1 MRPADQKRLMNDIFA
16 RLEPRGTV
24 LVRDVD
30 AAGGFGFHAVRI
42 SNRLKYIAS
51 GHFRSTFHFRS
62 ATEWTTLFADSGWTV
77 ESWPMGHGTPFA
89 NVLFKLTKP
98 A

>member
-1 MRPADQKRLMNDIFA
+1 
-16 RLEPRGTV
+16 V
-24 LVRDVD
+24 
-30 AAGGFGFHAVRI
+30 AAGDV
-42 SNRLKYIAS
+42 LQPIADAHRVEPETAR